1 MRLLYR
7 RDAAADVAAAHAWY
21 EAQRQGLG
29 DEFLESLRHAEEAVL
44 ASPCTYRVI
53 HRDTRRFLLRRFPSC
68 CTAWLTRSWS
78 SWPASTFADQPV
90 APRLDGDG

>member
-7 RDAAADVAAAHAWY
+7 RDAVADVASAHAWY

-53 HRDTRRFLLRRFPSC
+53 HRDTRRFLLRRFPYQLLYRVADEMVVVVAC
-68 CTAWLTRSWS
+68 FHVRRS
-78 SWPASTFADQPV
+78 ARGAKV
-90 APRLDGDG
+90 RR

>member
-7 RDAAADVAAAHAWY
+7 RDAVADVAAAHAWY

-29 DEFLESLRHAEEAVL
+29 DEFLESLRRAEEAVL

-53 HRDTRRFLLRRFPSC
+53 HRDTRRFLLRRFPYQLLYRVADEMVVVVAC
-68 CTAWLTRSWS
+68 FHVRRS
-78 SWPASTFADQPV
+78 ARGAK
-90 APRLDGDG
+90 ARR

>member
-53 HRDTRRFLLRRFPSC
+53 HRDTRRFLLRRFPYQLLYRVADEIVVVVAC
-68 CTAWLTRSWS
+68 FHVRRS
-78 SWPASTFADQPV
+78 AGGAK
-90 APRLDGDG
+90 ARR